1 MRETGLRQM
10 PDAPH
15 QPGVRLRRAL
25 LAVEGRLIR
34 LEGQRLGERARGDPD
49 SIRGAY
55 RVALGMPLPVS
66 SDGGVDA
73 SASAGGAPDRGAYLN
88 G

>member
-34 LEGQRLGERARGDPD
+34 LEGARLRAARQ
-49 SIRGAY
+49 IMART
-55 RVALGMPLPVS
+55 
-66 SDGGVDA
+66 
-73 SASAGGAPDRGAYLN
+73 
-88 G
+88 